1 MQVYMI
7 PFILKVIHKYVLPI
21 ESTHVIVHEL
31 SILVSIFSVSHMQEQ
46 HSLTFLFFT
55 SGNIKTRKLEACKNE
70 NNTLR
75 WNCSHGNKNCTY
87 VNLLNNI
94 MTYQKAKQMH
104 EELNIYISISKISLT
119 FYLFLLSLFGLHKEG
134 SFLRSLQEVFLLEDL
149 AFPANVS
156 ITKQGF
162 QKTKRRKQKVNS
174 NTDYSNE
181 ATTKEIDRF
190 EY

>member
-119 FYLFLLSLFGLHKEG
+119 FYLFLLSLFGLRKKG
-134 SFLRSLQEVFLLEDL
+134 SFLQSL
-149 AFPANVS
+149 
-156 ITKQGF
+156 
-162 QKTKRRKQKVNS
+162 
-174 NTDYSNE
+174 
-181 ATTKEIDRF
+181 
-190 EY
+190 